1 MGLAQ
6 TFARAS
12 KKPKF
17 VNDPRPT
24 TVTTEY
30 PAPSSLFRRFCRIH
44 FVKLVHRNSCSIYRE
59 NMDKKTYATAG
70 SVAAAAAAFATP
82 IGIVGAA
89 GFAISG
95 IVAALNKSQE
105 DLKEAENKGISSLE
119 DEAKKQRINMEFQAH
134 QARVSQE
141 LAIAQRI
148 YFSNTVEIEE
158 FYDGQG
164 KGSVGVKGDES
175 GITLGA
181 SGEGR
186 RVTKRII
193 KFAGW
198 GQPSHITAEQA

>member
-1 MGLAQ
+1 
-6 TFARAS
+6 
-12 KKPKF
+12 
-17 VNDPRPT
+17 
-24 TVTTEY
+24 
-30 PAPSSLFRRFCRIH
+30 
-44 FVKLVHRNSCSIYRE
+44 
-59 NMDKKTYATAG
+59 MDKKTYVPGGT
-70 SVAAAAAAFATP
+70 AAAAAAVIGTASAFTP
-82 IGIVGAA
+82 FGVFGAA
-89 GFAISG
+89 GLAIAG

-105 DLKEAENKGISSLE
+105 DLKEAENKGIPSLE
-119 DEAKKQRINMEFQAH
+119 DESKKQRINMEFQAH

-148 YFSNTVEIEE
+148 YFSDTVEIEE

-164 KGSVGVKGDES
+164 KGALGVKGDES